1 MKQQQKPDA
10 APQKRNMLL
19 RLLAFLLTAAMV
31 LGALALVVFRDE
43 LNLDSIRRWFAY
55 RSLQTGQTDQT
66 EPFAH
71 GGGERLDIAR
81 LEDGYL
87 FASTAGAQY
96 YSFGGKELSSH
107 VTRMEKPVLSTSDSY
122 GVVYDAG
129 GDSLYLFGQS
139 HEPYVYTSENGGI
152 LSARVNNGGW
162 LTVTA
167 LHEHYRGGVTVL
179 DSRHTPVITLNYSSA
194 FVTDAILSPD
204 GDTVVVV
211 TISQT
216 DGTFHSTLHFYYTYG
231 TEAFHTVTLDG
242 FTVLDMDFDSEGLW
256 LLGES
261 SLVTLSAKGE
271 ELGRYTF
278 DPAYLKGY
286 ALEGDGFAA
295 LLLGRYRA
303 GSASDLVTVGR
314 DGQPMAQQ
322 ELTAQILSLS
332 ACGRYLSILS
342 GQQLEIFTRDLTP
355 YALLDD
361 TRHARHV
368 TLCSDASALLAD
380 SQDAWLYIPS

>member
-1 MKQQQKPDA
+1 MKQKTTPDTPAKKP
-10 APQKRNMLL
+10 NMLL
-19 RLLAFLLTAAMV
+19 RVLAFALTLVMV
-31 LGALALVVFRDE
+31 LGALALVIFRDE
-43 LNLDSIRRWFAY
+43 LNLDSLRRRISY

-71 GGGERLDIAR
+71 GAGERLDVAR

-87 FASTAGAQY
+87 FASDSGAQY
-96 YSFGGKELSSH
+96 YSFGGKELASH
-107 VTRMEKPVLSTSDSY
+107 VTRMEKPVLSTSENY

-129 GDSLYLFGQS
+129 EDSLYLFGQS
-139 HEPYVYTSENGGI
+139 HEPYVYTAESGGI
-152 LSARVNNGGW
+152 LSARVNAEGW

-167 LHEHYRGGVTVL
+167 LQDHYRGGVDVL
-179 DSRHTPVITLNYSSA
+179 DARHQPVISLNYSSA

-216 DGTFHSTLHFYYTYG
+216 QGSFHSTLHFHSTY
-231 TEAFHTVTLDG
+231 ESEPFATVTLDG
-242 FTVLDMDFDSEGLW
+242 FTVLDMDFDSKGLW
-256 LLGES
+256 LLGQS
-261 SLVTLSAKGE
+261 SLITLSDRGE

-286 ALEGDGFAA
+286 ALEGDGFAC

-303 GSASDLVTVGR
+303 GSASDLVTIDR
-314 DGQPMAQQ
+314 DGQLIARQ
-322 ELTAQILSLS
+322 ELTSQVLSLS
-332 ACGRYLSILS
+332 ACGRYLAVLS
-342 GQQLEIFTRDLTP
+342 GHRLAILTRDLEA
-355 YALLDD
+355 YSVLED

-380 SQDAWLYIPS
+380 SQEAWLYIPS